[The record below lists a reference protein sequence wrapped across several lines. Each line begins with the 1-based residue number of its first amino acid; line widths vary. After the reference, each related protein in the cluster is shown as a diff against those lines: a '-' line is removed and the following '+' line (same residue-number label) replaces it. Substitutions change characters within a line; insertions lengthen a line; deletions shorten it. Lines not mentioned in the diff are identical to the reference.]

1 MTTTDVKFE
10 TRTVHAIRGLESR
23 TIAKLE
29 SEGWELVSQQPGR
42 LRTELSFRRPK
53 PKTRWLLWTAGGG
66 GLAAVIAVVIV
77 LGIIGERNTP
87 PAKTPASEQSL
98 ASQTPSPSPSVEPS
112 KGDSSQQP
120 ENQILTPENN
130 AELAAVLALTDY
142 CDPSIA
148 AFAGAYNGRTI
159 SFPGNIQDLT
169 PHGSATTR
177 YDILIGAGDY
187 SQTTGTGPAFQF
199 RDENTTND
207 LHFIGSVP
215 DTIGI
220 GTNLEVTAQLKAYE
234 TNSCLFLLEPV
245 STTVR

>member
-1 MTTTDVKFE
+1 MTITDIKFE
-10 TRTVHAIRGLESR
+10 TRTVHAIRGLELR
-23 TIAKLE
+23 AIAKLE

-42 LRTELSFRRPK
+42 LRTEMAFRRPK
-53 PKTRWLLWTAGGG
+53 PKTRWFLWTVGGG
-66 GLAAVIAVVIV
+66 GLAAVLAVVIV

-87 PAKTPASEQSL
+87 PAKTPDSESSL
-98 ASQTPSPSPSVEPS
+98 ASQTPSPSPSVESS
-112 KGDSSQQP
+112 KTESSQQLEDP
-120 ENQILTPENN
+120 VLTPENN
-130 AELAAVLALTDY
+130 AELAAILALTDY

-148 AFAGAYNGRTI
+148 AFGEAYKSRTI
-159 SFPGNIQDLT
+159 SFPGNIQNLA

-187 SQTTGTGPAFQF
+187 SQTTGAGPAFQF

-215 DTIGI
+215 DTIGV
-220 GTNLEVTAQLKAYE
+220 GTNLGVTARLKAYE
-234 TNSCLFLLEPV
+234 NNSCLFLLEPV